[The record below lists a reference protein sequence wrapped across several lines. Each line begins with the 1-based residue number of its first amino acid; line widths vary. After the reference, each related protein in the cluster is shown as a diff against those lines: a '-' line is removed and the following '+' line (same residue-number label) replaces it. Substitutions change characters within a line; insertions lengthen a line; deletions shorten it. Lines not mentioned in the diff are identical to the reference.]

1 MTDEKTKVKSGVT
14 VSKEAVFIGDFVFK
28 FQGNLIKQYKEWKD
42 ACNGDVSEYEQ
53 TVKELMA
60 KHYAFY
66 GQFQKENKYVKS
78 GSVLWCS
85 GGSKLTAFDILH
97 DHGVVQKDGTPI
109 GICTDCKANEN
120 IYTFEGCKIPA
131 PAGYPERPV
140 VTVKSQPQATLHK
153 CIPMLNGSWS
163 KSKSSKIKIWDES
176 TGKYADA
183 VTTGDFLTC
192 FYGGIIDIVEVP
204 TVNGTKRLGNE
215 YLTLEQMKSLG
226 WNKIHC
232 GYKVVGTGKD
242 SPMNDMSSEIERKH
256 REINQGDI
264 DKINSL
270 LEKYQ
275 IDSKERI
282 CAFFAECAAETS
294 NGYRFLEGPGLNKYP
309 FTDTATRTNINKWFD
324 TYREYGS
331 KYRGGGAIQLTW
343 DYHYTEFKNWMKKE
357 FDITDLDIV
366 NKGAEYIAINYP
378 WEAAVF
384 YWSKSNLNS
393 KADTGDI
400 HKVTAVVNPKMT
412 NAEYKLREDAYNL
425 WMQKYVFPF

>member
-1 MTDEKTKVKSGVT
+1 
-14 VSKEAVFIGDFVFK
+14 VFIGDFEFK

-42 ACNGDVSEYEQ
+42 ACNGDVKKYEQ

-85 GGSKLTAFDILH
+85 EGSKLTAFDILH

-183 VTTGDFLTC
+183 VTIGDFLTC
-192 FYGGIIDIVEVP
+192 FYGGIIEIVEVP
-204 TVNGTKRLGNE
+204 AVNGTKGEAYVILEQLDKFNFFMGSSEAERQNNIIELNRVLKAYGITTDLRISFFLGEVKHESSAGARILERFSSNSSEQYFNNKYSNRSDLGNKGGNDGE
-215 YLTLEQMKSLG
+215 LFRGSGYIQITGRYNYQRFADYVGDEQIMVQ
-226 WNKIHC
+226 
-232 GYKVVGTGKD
+232 GYKLVGGDYNQPVQNIKPSDVGVIDIGKYAWEASGWFWNYGNQKMGD
-242 SPMNDMSSEIERKH
+242 LNLYADHKDWHSVSSA
-256 REINQGDI
+256 INQNDTASFLTRNK
-264 DKINSL
+264 KINEFYNIL
-270 LEKYQ
+270 TDKCLGLPEK
-275 IDSKERI
+275 
-282 CAFFAECAAETS
+282 
-294 NGYRFLEGPGLNKYP
+294 
-309 FTDTATRTNINKWFD
+309 
-324 TYREYGS
+324 
-331 KYRGGGAIQLTW
+331 
-343 DYHYTEFKNWMKKE
+343 
-357 FDITDLDIV
+357 
-366 NKGAEYIAINYP
+366 
-378 WEAAVF
+378 
-384 YWSKSNLNS
+384 
-393 KADTGDI
+393 
-400 HKVTAVVNPKMT
+400 
-412 NAEYKLREDAYNL
+412 
-425 WMQKYVFPF
+425 